1 MPPSSPPDVRARFA
15 RRCVSSR
22 SKYAALRRRFVKHH
36 SFDADR
42 AHSFDF
48 ANYLYL
54 RMAEARSRLREEG
67 SRGGASG

>member
-1 MPPSSPPDVRARFA
+1 
-15 RRCVSSR
+15 VSSR

-54 RMAEARSRLREEG
+54 RMAEARSIAR
-67 SRGGASG
+67 